1 MAQFIIIGSGFG
13 GLTAVRE
20 LRRRAPDAEIRLV
33 APKPEFIYYPS
44 LIWVPTGLRQGE
56 ELRIDLRDFFQRQR
70 VEFVADTVQSID
82 AQGHVQLE
90 SGTSLEQDALIIA
103 AGGRGLRKLPGI
115 EHSLAICDGIETA
128 QQIRER
134 LQSMAGG
141 NIAFGFAGNPQEP
154 SAVRGGPIF
163 ELLFGIDTYLR
174 RQGTREK
181 FTLTF
186 FNPMRE
192 PGNRLGA
199 DAVAG
204 LLAEME
210 RRQIRTHLGHKI
222 TGFDAQQVHTEG
234 GDIDADLILFM
245 PGMTGPAFAANS
257 ALPLSPGGFLQAD
270 NHCQVPGLPGVYAVG
285 DAASYGDSPNWLPK
299 QGHSADLQAKT
310 AVHNALRHVQG
321 QAADQTFRQE
331 LICIVDSLDG
341 GNLVYRSPNTARVV
355 PGSWWHLAK
364 RVFEWRYLASYR
376 PRSTG

>member
-1 MAQFIIIGSGFG
+1 MAQFTIIGSGFG

-70 VEFVADTVQSID
+70 VEFVADTVQSIN
-82 AQGHVQLE
+82 AQGQVELE
-90 SGTSLEQDALIIA
+90 SGASLQQDALIIA

-141 NIAFGFAGNPQEP
+141 KIAFGFAGNPQEP
-154 SAVRGGPIF
+154 GAVRGGPIF

-174 RQGTREK
+174 RQGNREK

-192 PGNRLGA
+192 PGNRLGV

-210 RRQIRTHLGHKI
+210 KRQIRTHLGHKI

-257 ALPLSPGGFLQAD
+257 ALPLSAGGFLQAD
-270 NHCQVPGLPGVYAVG
+270 NHCQVPGLPGVYVVG
-285 DAASYGDSPNWLPK
+285 DAASYGDSPDWLPK

-321 QAADQTFRQE
+321 QAADQSFRQE

-341 GNLVYRSPNTARVV
+341 GNLVFRNPNTARVV

-364 RVFEWRYLASYR
+364 RAFEWRYLAPYR
-376 PRSTG
+376 PRSAG

>member
-1 MAQFIIIGSGFG
+1 MPQFTIIGSGFG
-13 GLTAVRE
+13 GLTAVRT
-20 LRRRAPDAEIRLV
+20 LRRQSPEARIRLI

-56 ELRIDLRDFFQRQR
+56 ELRIDLRDFFAREK
-70 VEFVADTVQSID
+70 VEFLPGEVQSID
-82 AQGHVQLE
+82 AEGKVHLASGE
-90 SGTSLEQDALIIA
+90 SVEQDVLIIA

-128 QQIRER
+128 QKIRDR
-134 LQSMAGG
+134 LQAMPGG
-141 NIAFGFAGNPQEP
+141 SIAFGFAGNPQEP

-174 RQGTREK
+174 RQGKRDA

-192 PGNRLGA
+192 PGNRLGP

-204 LLAEME
+204 LLQEME
-210 RRQIRTHLGHKI
+210 KRQIQTHLGHKI
-222 TGFDAQQVHTEG
+222 TSFSADKVHTEG
-234 GDIDADLILFM
+234 GDIGADLILFM
-245 PGMTGPAFAANS
+245 PGMTGPGFAANS

-270 NHCQVPGLPGVYAVG
+270 AYCQVPGMPGIYVVG
-285 DAASYGDSPNWLPK
+285 DAGAYLDAPDWLPK
-299 QGHSADLQAKT
+299 QGHSADLQAK
-310 AVHNALRHVQG
+310 AAIHNALRHLQG
-321 QAADQTFRQE
+321 QEADMAFRHE

-341 GNLVYRSPNTARVV
+341 GNLVYRSPNMARVV

-364 RVFEWRYLASYR
+364 RAFEWRYLGPYR
-376 PRSTG
+376 PRGAA